1 MSQFRKIVENIL
13 KEHNITLSEAKVIKV
28 DLDELIQYDEYVKN
42 LNIPYIKLYKNPTHL
57 ETISILNNS
66 KKQELRGIIF
76 NKDVYLWDAYITY
89 HDNMFLIIS
98 KFYND

>member
-66 KKQELRGIIF
+66 KKQF
-76 NKDVYLWDAYITY
+76 
-89 HDNMFLIIS
+89 
-98 KFYND
+98 